1 MLIGR
6 LKRLHNQLLVFVPEF
21 KLKQILATAA
31 ALVFTVSAGSVRA
44 QTFAVKQ
51 SSPFGIS
58 SSGII
63 TFPNF
68 VDLDNDGDPDLF
80 IGEYNSSLEYI
91 NNSGS
96 ASSPSFDAPLV
107 NQFGLLGTSD
117 NIDNATFV
125 DLDNDGDFDVMMGDA
140 SVFIKLITLII
151 YLSAYGIKY
160 IYA

>member
-1 MLIGR
+1 MKIIPYHLSAKLRQFNTLSQRLNKQIQNGSFYLLSVKKRNMLIGR

-80 IGEYNSSLEYI
+80 IGEYNRWCEY
-91 NNSGS
+91 
-96 ASSPSFDAPLV
+96 FPL
-107 NQFGLLGTSD
+107 
-117 NIDNATFV
+117 
-125 DLDNDGDFDVMMGDA
+125 
-140 SVFIKLITLII
+140 
-151 YLSAYGIKY
+151 KY
-160 IYA
+160 